1 MGWFDDE
8 RTKREKAQLKKYK
21 KKPYSRKAKKS
32 VSKATKRQRELE
44 KLQAKTGVYE
54 DELRVRKAKQ
64 ALKKKKAQAEAG
76 RWYKKEISLPKKKKV
91 ATGRKGKK
99 TAPVGSFFGVPVKK
113 KKQGRPLSRKR
124 AIRLL

>member
-32 VSKATKRQRELE
+32 VSKATKRQREFE

-76 RWYKKEISLPKKKKV
+76 RWYNKEVPLPK
-91 ATGRKGKK
+91 RKK
-99 TAPVGSFFGVPVKK
+99 TTKSKRAGSFFGVPVKK
-113 KKQGRPLSRKR
+113 KRQGRPLSRKR